1 MSRMRRSARQRLL
14 VVLPATTA
22 AVLMVGGLA
31 LHGGDGMVAV
41 AVVAIVAL
49 TYGAIIALYP
59 AVVHDRFGVDG
70 YPLAYGRMFTA
81 WGAAGLVGP
90 VGAGLLFEAVNAY
103 RLPILLAALAAAGSV
118 VIAGRGNI
126 RSP

>member
-1 MSRMRRSARQRLL
+1 MSQMRRSARQRLL

-22 AVLMVGGLA
+22 AALMVGGLA

-70 YPLAYGRMFTA
+70 YPSAYGRMFTA

-103 RLPILLAALAAAGSV
+103 RVPILLAALAAAGSV
-118 VIAGRGNI
+118 VIAGRGNT